1 MKSQV
6 TIDNQFFNLKI
17 LFCFVT
23 CFPSS
28 FYLVLL
34 YENSS
39 LYCPSLGLVMR
50 ERNILN
56 NCGSKNLGTPR
67 QTYERC
73 LSWVPQVFLL
83 RRVIYLVVH

>member
-23 CFPSS
+23 RFSSS

-39 LYCPSLGLVMR
+39 LYCPSLGLFTR
-50 ERNILN
+50 ESNILN
-56 NCGSKNLGTPR
+56 NCGSKNLGTPQ

-83 RRVIYLVVH
+83 RRVICLVVH